1 MLTAEKWRE
10 KEGQLKWHDRQK
22 WWRSSSFSKQHHTTY
37 IIRLEI
43 SYQSGMDGSSD
54 DYINLAKYVVLDKER
69 QGRKGQLVSE
79 RFCGILEKNA
89 GKNKD

>member
-1 MLTAEKWRE
+1 
-10 KEGQLKWHDRQK
+10 
-22 WWRSSSFSKQHHTTY
+22 
-37 IIRLEI
+37 
-43 SYQSGMDGSSD
+43 MDGSSD

-89 GKNKD
+89 GKNKDQTRIKRSKLILYRLFRRQKLETKTLFEIKEGRKEGSCV